1 MAGYPSPSL
10 LDMPFPTNDVFS
22 DLIQR
27 ASAVTDHVG
36 LRSALLEVVD
46 LARSATGASYGA
58 LGVLGSYGMLSD
70 FLYVGMDPEQAELI
84 GELPIG
90 KGVLG
95 TLIKHPT
102 PIVVPDIMEH
112 HDFSGFPP
120 NHPPMH
126 TFLGVPVRTGSEI
139 YGNLYLT
146 EKPGGFTAEDMAT
159 AQALGAIAGGVV
171 SSVLL
176 HDRLA
181 ELAVLDDR
189 ERIARDLHDSVI
201 QDLFATGLSLQAL
214 TMGSQLDS
222 ATKVRVN
229 DAVERIDNAI
239 DTLRTFIFNLRRAP
253 VSTPSAALADSIRG
267 LCAKGQQVSINIQA
281 LETLTTE
288 GFDAIS
294 GAIREAA
301 SNSCRHSESDTLVV
315 RATATGP
322 EMVVEVIDRGVG
334 FDTDQPNVG
343 MGLANMASRMEEV
356 GGTVAVRSKPG
367 EGTVVRLSLPI
378 RNS

>member
-1 MAGYPSPSL
+1 
-10 LDMPFPTNDVFS
+10 MPFPTNEVFS

-46 LARSATGASYGA
+46 LARTATGASYGA

-70 FLYVGMDPEQAELI
+70 FLYVGMDPDQAEQI
-84 GELPIG
+84 GQLPIG

-112 HDFSGFPP
+112 HDFSGFPA

-126 TFLGVPVRTGSEI
+126 TFLGVPVRTGAEI

-146 EKPGGFTAEDMAT
+146 EKPGGFTPEDMAT

-214 TMGSQLDS
+214 TMGSQLEP
-222 ATKVRVN
+222 ATKDRVN
-229 DAVERIDNAI
+229 DAVDRIDAAI

-253 VSTPSAALADSIRG
+253 VSSPAAALADSIRG
-267 LCAKGQQVSINIQA
+267 LCTKGQQASISIQA
-281 LETLTTE
+281 LETLDADH
-288 GFDAIS
+288 FDAIS
-294 GAIREAA
+294 GAVREAA
-301 SNSCRHSESDTLVV
+301 SNSCRHSGSDTLVV
-315 RATATGP
+315 RATASES
-322 EMVVEVIDRGVG
+322 EMIVEVIDHGVG
-334 FDTDQPNVG
+334 FDVDHPSGG
-343 MGLANMASRMEEV
+343 MGLANIISRMEEV
-356 GGTVAVRSKPG
+356 GGTVAVSSEPG
-367 EGTVVRLSLPI
+367 QGTVVTLSLPI
-378 RNS
+378 RDS

>member
-1 MAGYPSPSL
+1 
-10 LDMPFPTNDVFS
+10 MPFPTNEVFS

-27 ASAVTDHVG
+27 ASSVTDHVE

-46 LARSATGASYGA
+46 LARTATGASYGA
-58 LGVLGSYGMLSD
+58 LGVLGAYGMLSD
-70 FLYVGMDPEQAELI
+70 FLYVGMDAEQAEQI
-84 GELPIG
+84 GQLPIG

-102 PIVVPDIMEH
+102 PIVVPDITSH

-120 NHPPMH
+120 NHPPMQ
-126 TFLGVPVRTGSEI
+126 TFLGIPVRTGSEI

-146 EKPGGFTAEDMAT
+146 EKPGGFTPEDMAT

-171 SSVLL
+171 SSVRL

-214 TMGSQLDS
+214 TMGSQLES
-222 ATKVRVN
+222 ATKVRVS
-229 DAVERIDNAI
+229 DAVERIDAAI

-253 VSTPSAALADSIRG
+253 VSSPSAALADSIRG
-267 LCAKGQQVSINIQA
+267 LCAKGQQVSIHIQA
-281 LETLTTE
+281 LEILGADE
-288 GFDAIS
+288 FDAVS

-315 RATATGP
+315 RATASGS
-322 EMVVEVIDRGVG
+322 EMVVEVIDHGVG
-334 FDTDQPNVG
+334 FNTDEPSRG
-343 MGLANMASRMEEV
+343 MGLANMTSRMEEV
-356 GGTVAVRSKPG
+356 GGTVTVNAEPG
-367 EGTVVRLSLPI
+367 QGTVVSLTLPI
-378 RNS
+378 RDS